1 MTHRHSASSLDHS
14 ETTAPSPPRDL
25 KIAGDAPSE
34 KEAVLIPVESQRSW
48 GRALR
53 ERGPATL
60 RKVSLVC
67 ALLTVLGLGVAV
79 LALHLGS
86 EPIPRTIVGRIL
98 WAHLFGQTG
107 EPTIA
112 EVIIWRIRG
121 PRVLLGLAAG
131 AALALAGTL
140 LQALLRNPLAEPYV
154 LGVSGGAALGAILAL
169 LKWEAVPMARP
180 LLAFLGAALTMAL
193 VYAMSRRRTGMSTE
207 RLVLAGVMTATLL
220 WSVIALVLALV
231 PNPRLRGLTFW
242 MMGDLSGGGNGM
254 LPFILGVV
262 IGACVLAYVHARE
275 LNLLLV
281 GEEEARL
288 LGVEV
293 ERVKTLIYLLASLLA
308 GGIVSVAGAIGFVG
322 LVVPHLVRLLW
333 GSDHRVVIPAAA
345 LSGAIVLT
353 LADALARTVL
363 APRELPVGAV
373 TTLLGVPFFF
383 LLLRRA

>member
-1 MTHRHSASSLDHS
+1 MTHRRRVPALDQS
-14 ETTAPSPPRDL
+14 EAHVRGVPTR
-25 KIAGDAPSE
+25 
-34 KEAVLIPVESQRSW
+34 VLMDSRRSW
-48 GRALR
+48 VHALF

-60 RKVSLVC
+60 GKVSLVC
-67 ALLTVLGLGVAV
+67 ALLAALGLGVAL
-79 LALHLGS
+79 LAVHLGS
-86 EPIPRTIVGRIL
+86 EPIPRTIVGRVL

-107 EPTIA
+107 EPTVA
-112 EVIIWRIRG
+112 DVIVWRIRG

-154 LGVSGGAALGAILAL
+154 LGVSGGAAIGAILAIL
-169 LKWEAVPMARP
+169 EWENVPMARP

-193 VYAMSRRRTGMSTE
+193 VYVMSRGRMGMSTE
-207 RLVLAGVMTATLL
+207 RLVLAGLITATLL
-220 WSVIALVLALV
+220 WSAIALVLALV
-231 PNPRLRGLTFW
+231 PNPRLRGLAFW
-242 MMGDLSGGGNGM
+242 MMGDLSGGGDGL

-262 IGACVLAYVHARE
+262 VGAFGVAYAHARQ

-281 GEEEARL
+281 GEEEARM

-293 ERVKTLIYLLASLLA
+293 ERVKTLTYLLASLLA
-308 GGIVSVAGAIGFVG
+308 GAIVSVAGAIGFVG

-333 GSDHRVVIPAAA
+333 GSDHRLVIPAAA

-353 LADALARTVL
+353 LADTLARTVL

-373 TTLLGVPFFF
+373 TALLGVPLFL